1 MTAEHRR
8 DEEGVTIVQLTP
20 SFWSLVLS
28 VAIALV
34 TITVTIVTR
43 PDEQKVQQMIDGSI
57 QKLESDVRRVDEKID
72 YTREYTGAHLNRIE
86 DKIDQ
91 LNGGR

>member
-1 MTAEHRR
+1 MTAQERI
-8 DEEGVTIVQLTP
+8 DEEGRHIIQLTP

-57 QKLESDVRRVDEKID
+57 QELKTDIRRVDEKID
-72 YTREYTGAHLNRIE
+72 YTGETTTRQLNRIE
-86 DKIDQ
+86 EKLDQ
-91 LNGGR
+91 LN